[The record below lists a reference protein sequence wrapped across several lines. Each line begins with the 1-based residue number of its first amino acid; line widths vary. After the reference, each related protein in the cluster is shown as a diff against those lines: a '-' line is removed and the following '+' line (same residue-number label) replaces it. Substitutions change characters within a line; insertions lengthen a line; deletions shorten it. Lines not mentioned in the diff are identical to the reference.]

1 MKNHIMRRA
10 LLSVALLLAASGNV
24 FPQQPAAGA
33 EERQKAE
40 SYTFVSPNTRE
51 NLTLEDAIRLLKSK
65 EEQRFINNIHRLS
78 RCLRLK
84 PVVMKA
90 IGSFTDGAEHS
101 ALFRVFT
108 DEATLRYADARLGKL
123 GRQKTVLYFR
133 QDDSGAAR
141 MYVLRILPGKRTLAA
156 IAETLDRNG
165 VPFRTFVPVA
175 GGRMLIYVVDLDHEL
190 SNHVVSAA
198 RNLGALMTTI
208 KGMGEFI
215 GDDTDRDKAQQ
226 VYAAIIKRYEDE
238 NPNEARRC
246 ASQ

>member
-1 MKNHIMRRA
+1 MMIRFKLRA
-10 LLSVALLLAASGNV
+10 FLFSVALLLATSGYV
-24 FPQQPAAGA
+24 LPQQPAARA
-33 EERQKAE
+33 EAQAKAE

-51 NLTLEDAIRLLKSK
+51 NLTLADAIRLLKSK

-84 PVVMKA
+84 PMITKT

-108 DEATLRYADARLGKL
+108 DKRTLRYADARLGKL

-133 QDDSGAAR
+133 QDNAGAAR
-141 MYVLRILPGKRTLAA
+141 MYVLRLWTGRRTLAS
-156 IAETLDRNG
+156 IAGTLDKDG
-165 VPFRTFVPVA
+165 VPYRTFVPGA
-175 GGRMLIYVVDLDHEL
+175 RRRMLIYVVDLDNEL
-190 SNHVVSAA
+190 PNNVVSAA

-208 KGMGEFI
+208 RGTGEFI

-226 VYAAIIKRYEDE
+226 VYAGIIKQYEDE
-238 NPNEARRC
+238 NPERTRRC
-246 ASQ
+246 SQ

>member
-1 MKNHIMRRA
+1 MIIRFKLRA
-10 LLSVALLLAASGNV
+10 LLLVLLLLATSGQS
-24 FPQQPAAGA
+24 FSQQPTTRA
-33 EERQKAE
+33 EEQEKAE

-51 NLTLEDAIRLLKSK
+51 NLTLAEAIRLLKSR
-65 EEQRFINNIHRLS
+65 EEQVFINHIQRLS

-84 PVVMKA
+84 SAVMKT

-108 DEATLRYADARLGKL
+108 DKPTLRYADARLGKL

-141 MYVLRILPGKRTLAA
+141 MYVLRIWTGKRMLDS
-156 IAETLDRNG
+156 IAKTLDRNG
-165 VPFRTFVPVA
+165 VPFRTLVPEA
-175 GGRMLIYVVDLDHEL
+175 RGRMSIYVVDLENEL
-190 SNHVVSAA
+190 SNKIVSAA

-215 GDDTDRDKAQQ
+215 GDDTGRDEAQE
-226 VYAAIIKRYEDE
+226 VYAGIIKQYEDE
-238 NPNEARRC
+238 HPQQARRC
-246 ASQ
+246 AP